1 MTCLK
6 RRSMPRQADLGKRP
20 FILYIA
26 FLLTA
31 VLSQQPVDPLGRRQQ
46 IAQGCV
52 MIKVVDNEGDI
63 LAHIHINVVGS
74 LKKIRSLIYQVRGQ
88 YPVNDSRQGSSL
100 AEHTGPETRHPRD
113 GKGEIIIIMCCFFRE
128 VYVSTSW
135 NEF

>member
-52 MIKVVDNEGDI
+52 MIKVVDNEGNI
-63 LAHIHINVVGS
+63 FAHIHINIVRS

-88 YPVNDSRQGSSL
+88 YPVNDSLS
-100 AEHTGPETRHPRD
+100 
-113 GKGEIIIIMCCFFRE
+113 
-128 VYVSTSW
+128 
-135 NEF
+135 